1 MNKQLIC
8 KSTPKGWKVIIRVSD
23 AKFEGSNC
31 DTTIA
36 SFAKRP
42 MGLIAMA
49 ATVKS
54 LQKGFFLDTITI
66 QATKARMD
74 ELVSVGIVDQEVLA

>member
-23 AKFEGSNC
+23 ARVERSNC

-36 SFAKRP
+36 TFPKRP

-49 ATVKS
+49 SAVKA
-54 LQKGFFLDTITI
+54 LQKGFFLDEIII

-74 ELVSVGIVDQEVLA
+74 ELASVGLLDREVS